1 MKPIAD
7 NEALQIFIRNTN
19 MDRLNE
25 RKQKILRFVQ
35 RFYSYAEAGQVFDG
49 NLDQWEEAMAKG
61 TNTPIPVN
69 EHGLMVS
76 YWVSEEHP
84 RYGDTYFR
92 LNSRWGY
99 RDSKINVEKEKSRKF
114 V

>member
-1 MKPIAD
+1 MSNPFE
-7 NEALQIFIRNTN
+7 EALVIFIRNTD
-19 MDRLNE
+19 MERLGK
-25 RKQKILRFVQ
+25 RKGAILRFVQ
-35 RFYSYAEAGQVFDG
+35 RFYPQAEDGQVFDC
-49 NLDQWEEAMAKG
+49 NLDQWEEAMSQG
-61 TNTPIPVN
+61 TNTPIPVD

-99 RDSKINVEKEKSRKF
+99 MDSKINVEKEKSRKF